1 LFQYL
6 LLCVECVSYRK
17 KVNASVPI
25 IPIVCAMLSTSENT
39 ISEIINVSIS
49 VDTKDQPIFHVL
61 FLLMHDK
68 CSHHAKG
75 DCGIGLGLVHFFG
88 VVRKVCP
95 LL

>member
-1 LFQYL
+1 MFILYVFYRHEESLFQYL

-49 VDTKDQPIFHVL
+49 VDTKKDQTIFHVL

-68 CSHHAKG
+68 M
-75 DCGIGLGLVHFFG
+75 
-88 VVRKVCP
+88 
-95 LL
+95 